1 MTLAARTLSR
11 WLVWSM
17 LATRGASA
25 ARARRLSRSDHKYW
39 HGQLAPANA
48 SVGSIPKKFVFIHIP
63 KAAGDSFM
71 HDAPAHMPGGSTLVG
86 SHETSAL
93 SSTTLRRMGKTGVR
107 VGIFRHPVR
116 LAFSQFVFCKYVMPK
131 TSKEF
136 PRGERGRARG
146 GGGRDVAAGLDA
158 WVRHFHD
165 PRATHSF
172 NCYNPRDIQYRY
184 AATRGVA
191 IGPGKPEADE
201 PRARA
206 SARHALEKNFWF
218 VGVVEAYRETM
229 CLFRYWT
236 TRARPPA
243 YCACAAPEAAAD
255 GAVALSNITHNTPA
269 HSTARLDAE
278 LVAGL
283 RSLAP
288 VDLMLYAH
296 ALHLL
301 DAQSGVVERETGV
314 AVLCPEKRE
323 ALWASVLEDICGPD
337 TPRDVAQALAVL
349 YKRKCPREP

>member
-1 MTLAARTLSR
+1 MTPRAGARTLLR
-11 WLVWSM
+11 WVVWSM
-17 LATRGASA
+17 LAHRGAWA
-25 ARARRLSRSDHKYW
+25 ARRRLLSKSDHKW
-39 HGQLAPANA
+39 WRGQLAPANA
-48 SVGSIPKKFVFIHIP
+48 TLPIPKKFVFVHIP

-71 HDAPAHMPGGSTLVG
+71 HDAPAHMPDGSTLVG

-107 VGIFRHPVR
+107 VAIFRHPVR
-116 LAFSQFVFCKYVMPK
+116 LAYSQFVFCKYVMPK
-131 TSKEF
+131 TNKDF
-136 PRGERGRARG
+136 PGRG
-146 GGGRDVAAGLDA
+146 GAGAARDADVARGLDA
-158 WVRHFHD
+158 WVRHFAG
-165 PRATHSF
+165 PNSSHSF

-191 IGPGKPEADE
+191 IGPGRPEADA

-243 YCACAAPEAAAD
+243 YCACHAPAAAA
-255 GAVALSNITHNTPA
+255 GRAVALSNITHNTPA

>member
-136 PRGERGRARG
+136 PRAAR
-146 GGGRDVAAGLDA
+146 
-158 WVRHFHD
+158 
-165 PRATHSF
+165 RATGRQQRVAGPTRGSATSTT
-172 NCYNPRDIQYRY
+172 CARRTASTATTRATSSTA
-184 AATRGVA
+184 AATRCVA
-191 IGPGKPEADE
+191 IGPSRPEADAA
-201 PRARA
+201 RARA
-206 SARHALEKNFWF
+206 PARAENP
-218 VGVVEAYRETM
+218 GRRRRRGARETM

-236 TRARPPA
+236 TRAPA
-243 YCACAAPEAAAD
+243 CNRCHAPAAAA
-255 GAVALSNITHNTPA
+255 GARSRPNITHNTPG
-269 HSTARLDAE
+269 HSTARPSPRSSRACRALPTRCTRTRTCATRSRAPSSGYG
-278 LVAGL
+278 AGSPEARGAWAACRHL
-283 RSLAP
+283 R
-288 VDLMLYAH
+288 
-296 ALHLL
+296 
-301 DAQSGVVERETGV
+301 
-314 AVLCPEKRE
+314 
-323 ALWASVLEDICGPD
+323 PD
-337 TPRDVAQALAVL
+337 TPRDVARAAVL
-349 YKRKCPREP
+349 ARAHGSHENAACWQM